1 MVDIT
6 AFFVEATDIDGLL
19 VMQVKEVRDE
29 RGVIR
34 EFFRASAFAD
44 EGVADIGTWQQMN
57 LTESRAGAIRGL
69 HGEAMNKLVGVV
81 SGEAFGAY
89 VDVRKGSPTIGVVAT
104 VRLTIGT
111 QVLVPKGVCNGF
123 QSVTDTQYFYAFD
136 NEWVPG
142 MPGAAVCPMDPA
154 LNIAWPVAVDM
165 STFDQVSEKD
175 ANAPTLVGMSSIART
190 VLEIS

>member
-6 AFFVEATDIDGLL
+6 PFSVEPTAIDGLL
-19 VMQVKEVRDE
+19 VMQVKEIRDE

-34 EFFRASAFAD
+34 EFFRDSAFA
-44 EGVADIGTWQQMN
+44 EAGITSVGTWHQMN
-57 LTESRAGAIRGL
+57 LTSSNQGAIRGL

-81 SGEAFGAY
+81 AGEAFGAY
-89 VDVRKGSPTIGVVAT
+89 VDVRPGSRTLGKVAT
-104 VRLTIGT
+104 VKLTIGI

-142 MPGAAVCPMDPA
+142 MPGSAVNPLDPA
-154 LNIAWPVAVDM
+154 LAIPWPIAVDTR
-165 STFDQVSEKD
+165 TFDQVSEKD
-175 ANAPTLVGMSSIART
+175 ANAPTLAEVLAR
-190 VLEIS
+190 

>member
-1 MVDIT
+1 MVEIT
-6 AFFVEATDIDGLL
+6 PFSVQPTAIDGLM
-19 VMQVKEVRDE
+19 VMQVKEIRDE

-34 EFFRASAFAD
+34 EFFRSSAFAD
-44 EGVADIGTWQQMN
+44 AGVTGIGAWQQMN

-89 VDVRKGSPTIGVVAT
+89 VDVRNDSPTVGKVAT
-104 VRLTIGT
+104 VKLTIGT

-142 MPGAAVCPMDPA
+142 MPGSAVCPMDPA
-154 LNIAWPVAVDM
+154 LGITWPVAVDL

-175 ANAPTLVGMSSIART
+175 ANAPTLAEA
-190 VLEIS
+190 LAK